1 MKEINHIIRKK
12 AKIRIFIIYGV
23 SIILIFFGYHFF
35 NKVENSDY
43 NIIKYQ
49 YSDHQTM
56 LQKMKKARENINAIE
71 TYDESLESA
80 KSQNQIPSIGR
91 IKLSIDSCMENIN
104 KIVISIES
112 ENKDELGDEVYQ
124 NFRTYQSNREII
136 EFLNDEMENSQGG
149 GEGNP
154 EVKIIIKDLINL
166 INEADAKVNTAGK
179 RASKDELDEVKRL
192 VTRMKNKAAML

>member
-43 NIIKYQ
+43 NLIKDQ
-49 YSDHQTM
+49 YSDHQTL